1 MFRTNAEIRR
11 STIMV
16 VDDELVNVKIV
27 RKYLKDAGYDEIVT
41 TTDSREAFRLIQKE
55 RPDIVI
61 LDVMMPHVNGLQILS
76 EIRRDEELHQIPVVI
91 LTASEDAQTKLNAL
105 DLGASDFLFKPV
117 DPAELVVRVRNVLT
131 VKRHLDQLANYSTQ
145 LEREVLARTREL
157 NESRAEVIYALA
169 CAGEH
174 RDQETGNHVIRVARY
189 AGIIANELGME
200 TAQE

>member
-1 MFRTNAEIRR
+1 
-11 STIMV
+11 MV